1 MSIYFLKKALLSSRE
16 DRIGMID
23 KLLSL
28 ITSKQ
33 CDLLSIHRG
42 RLYYKPVSKRDK
54 ISIDYAFSKKLLLF
68 QDKTAALYTVL
79 EGDVLA
85 KVDTEQLLKCS
96 KDDQTAKK
104 LTFKPVIKINNPNEL
119 KALMGI

>member
-1 MSIYFLKKALLSSRE
+1 MSSRE

-33 CDLLSIHRG
+33 CDLLSIHKG

-96 KDDQTAKK
+96 KYDQTAKK
-104 LTFKPVIKINNPNEL
+104 LTFKLVTKINNPNEL